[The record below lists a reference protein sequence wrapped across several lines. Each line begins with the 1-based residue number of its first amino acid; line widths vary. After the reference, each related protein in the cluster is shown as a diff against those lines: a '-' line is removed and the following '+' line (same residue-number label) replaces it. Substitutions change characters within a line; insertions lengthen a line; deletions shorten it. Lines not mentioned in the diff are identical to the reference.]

1 MRPLVLLQIRVGRT
15 PTTEDASVTDAV
27 RRALLA
33 DEQETI
39 RRRGEM
45 LQDLADVVSAA
56 SDVATDDEHD
66 PEGATIA
73 YERARTA
80 ALVKQAD
87 EHLADIAAA
96 RARLDAGTYG
106 RCETCGAPIG
116 AERLAARPVVR
127 TCIGCA
133 SAARVR

>member
-1 MRPLVLLQIRVGRT
+1 MR
-15 PTTEDASVTDAV
+15 
-27 RRALLA
+27 RRA
-33 DEQETI
+33 
-39 RRRGEM
+39 EM
-45 LQDLADVVSAA
+45 LTDIADVVAAA

-96 RARLDAGTYG
+96 RERLAAGTYG
-106 RCETCGAPIG
+106 SCELCGEPIG

-127 TCIGCA
+127 TCIACA
-133 SAARVR
+133 SGARMR